1 MVNKLLIGVGIAA
14 LVAVGSIGVWKLAE
28 DDGRRVGALGPIDEP
43 MPLSWRGTW
52 TSEAK
57 YDVGQ
62 VVSYK
67 GSSYVA
73 EAANAGE
80 VPNEKE
86 GPWGLMAAQGAQ
98 GAQGPAGTFTGTFQS
113 PDGKYTLS
121 VTNAGID
128 ARGPNA
134 QLTLDANG
142 VLVKSGTT
150 LVLDAG
156 ATLDLKAAAAA
167 TLRGAQVRLGCSS
180 GGSPVVRVG
189 NQVQVTGSGAVGAG
203 GGGFTVNSTGVLQQ
217 GSPTVLAC

>member
-1 MVNKLLIGVGIAA
+1 MVNKLLIVVGLVA
-14 LVAVGSIGVWKLAE
+14 LVVVGSIGVWKLAD
-28 DDGRRVGALGPIDEP
+28 DDGRRVGALGPLSEP

-52 TSEAK
+52 TGEAK

-73 EAANAGE
+73 EAENAGE
-80 VPNEKE
+80 VPNERE

-98 GAQGPAGTFTGTFQS
+98 GPAGNFTGTFQS

-128 ARGPNA
+128 AKGPNA

-189 NQVQVTGSGAVGAG
+189 NQVQVTGGGAVGADG
-203 GGGFTVNSTGVLQQ
+203 GSFTVTSTGVLQQ
-217 GSPTVLAC
+217 GSQTVLAC

>member
-1 MVNKLLIGVGIAA
+1 MVNKLLIGVGLLA
-14 LVAVGSIGVWKLAE
+14 LVAVGSIGVWKLAN
-28 DDGRRVGALGPIDEP
+28 DDGRRVGALGPLSEP

-73 EAANAGE
+73 EAENAGE

-98 GAQGPAGTFTGTFQS
+98 GPAGTFAGTFQS

-180 GGSPVVRVG
+180 SGSPVVRVG
-189 NQVQVTGSGAVGAG
+189 NQVQVTGSGAVGPD